1 MTLGL
6 SPQMPD
12 PLLAN
17 HRVLG
22 VGAKEGGSLRGD
34 LGPSGGGRWPFPY
47 DGRMEALNSVS
58 ELKLNATGGKMIFQI
73 YHLKGT
79 GDDCSPS

>member
-1 MTLGL
+1 
-6 SPQMPD
+6 MPD

-34 LGPSGGGRWPFPY
+34 LGPSGGGRWPFP
-47 DGRMEALNSVS
+47 
-58 ELKLNATGGKMIFQI
+58 
-73 YHLKGT
+73 
-79 GDDCSPS
+79 